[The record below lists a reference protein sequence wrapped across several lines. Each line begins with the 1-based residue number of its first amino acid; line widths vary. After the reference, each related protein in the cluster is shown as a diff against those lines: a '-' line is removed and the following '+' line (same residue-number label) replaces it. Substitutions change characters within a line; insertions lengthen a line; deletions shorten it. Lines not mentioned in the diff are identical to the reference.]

1 MPSKIE
7 VSHKTIVF
15 TVVLILSLWF
25 VFVIRDIIMQFF
37 VALLIMAILNPMV
50 SKLSKYKIPRALSVL
65 VIYVILITIFSFT
78 LSAVIPP
85 LADQTSSFINN
96 FPSFLEKIGLP
107 SLVSQRIIQ
116 QLVDQLGTL
125 PERAARL
132 TVSLFSNILAV
143 VSVLVFAFYLLS
155 ERDKLNAQI
164 GYFFGEGKKKK
175 VGRFIDRLESNLGGW
190 AGGELILMT
199 VVGSSNYIGF
209 RLLGIPFA
217 LPLAILAGMLEIVP
231 YIGPILA
238 AIPAVMIGFGISVI
252 TGAATLAL
260 AFLVQQVENY
270 VFVPQIMKKSIDVN
284 PIVTLLALA
293 IGFRLSGVVGLLI
306 SVPVFITLRLIFK
319 EYYAMNETKSSA
331 D

>member
-1 MPSKIE
+1 MTNKIE
-7 VSHKTIVF
+7 ISHKTIVF

-25 VFVIRDIIMQFF
+25 VYVIRDIIMQFF
-37 VALLIMAILNPMV
+37 VALLIMAILNSMV
-50 SKLSKYKIPRALSVL
+50 SKLSKYRIPRALSVL
-65 VIYVILITIFSFT
+65 VIYIILFAILSFI
-78 LSAVIPP
+78 LSAIIPP

-96 FPSFLEKIGLP
+96 FPSFLEKFGLP
-107 SLVSQRIIQ
+107 SIVSERIVQ
-116 QLVDQLGTL
+116 QLVNQLGTL

-132 TVSLFSNILAV
+132 TVSLFSNILSV

-155 ERDKLNAQI
+155 ERDKLNSQI
-164 GYFFGEGKKKK
+164 GYLFGDSKKKK
-175 VGRFIDRLESNLGGW
+175 VGRLIDKLEANLGGW
-190 AGGELILMT
+190 ARGELILMM
-199 VVGSSNYIGF
+199 VVGSANYVGF

-238 AIPAVMIGFGISVI
+238 AIPAVTIGFGISVI

-319 EYYAMNETKSSA
+319 EYYEMNETKSST
-331 D
+331 